1 MDERLKQKFA
11 RLHGSVAPYAA
22 LSFEPPVFHI
32 QLLGD
37 AIDRLVSQYAML
49 FSALEGRPGWCLL
62 CYGFD
67 LTPWLLGEVRK
78 MESDL
83 LVRFPNLEV
92 IHLGNTR
99 AHCELLGSAGLRA
112 IHCNHNCFVDEAIY
126 RPDASVEKRF
136 DAVYDARLSEFKRHQ
151 LAAKVASLALLYYV
165 TQEADPAYGVEVRKR
180 LASAHFFNHDAA
192 GNYRLLDASEVAK
205 ALNACRVGLC
215 LSAQEG
221 AMYASAQY
229 LLSGLP
235 VVTTPSEGGRDEFFD
250 PAFVRTVAPEPDA
263 VANAVQELVATGLE
277 PQPIRDATLA
287 RMRPHRERFIDLV
300 QELYDRS
307 GVGRSFRQE
316 WDDLFFNRMLGPR
329 SHLETIT
336 RMHRAWAGR

>member
-11 RLHGSVAPYAA
+11 HLHGTVVPYAA

-32 QLLGD
+32 QLFGN
-37 AIDRLVSQYAML
+37 AIGQLVSQYSML

-62 CYGFD
+62 CYAFD
-67 LTPWLLGEVRK
+67 LTPWLLREVRQ

-83 LVRFPNLEV
+83 LTRFPNLEV

-126 RPDASVEKRF
+126 RPDPSVEKRF
-136 DAVYDARLSEFKRHQ
+136 DAVYDARLSEFKRHH
-151 LAAKVASLALLYYV
+151 LAAEVASLALLYYV
-165 TQEADPAYGVEVRKR
+165 TPETDPAYAAEVRQR
-180 LASAHFFNHDAA
+180 LASAHCFNHDAA
-192 GNYRLLDASEVAK
+192 GNYRTLDSSEVAK
-205 ALNACRVGLC
+205 ALTACRVGLC

-250 PAFVRTVAPEPDA
+250 PAFVRTVAPEPAA
-263 VANAVQELVATGLE
+263 VARAVQELVAADL
-277 PQPIRDATLA
+277 PPLPIREATLD
-287 RMRPHRERFIDLV
+287 RMRPHRDRFIALV

-307 GVGRSFRQE
+307 GVDRSFRQE
-316 WDDLFFNRMLGPR
+316 WGRVFFNKLLSPR
-329 SHLETIT
+329 SHLETIA
-336 RMHRAWAGR
+336 RMQRAWEGR